1 MENFMKGFSLEG
13 KTAMVTGGGGGMGS
27 TACLAFA
34 EAGADLVIADL
45 NIEEAEKI
53 SEKVRANYGRK
64 TITVKCDV
72 SNPADVNNLG
82 GKIRKNFKRLDVA
95 FNNAGIAFTE
105 NAEDVTYE
113 QWQRCIGIN
122 LTGVFL
128 TAQMAGRIMLAQGS
142 GSIINT
148 ASMSGHIVNVPQK
161 HCMYNTSKAGV
172 IQLTKSLAVEWG
184 PRGVRVN
191 SISPGYIN
199 TVLSNS
205 SSPWYNEWLQY
216 SVMKRIGETSELA
229 GILIYL
235 ASDLSSFTNGADI
248 VIDGGYTIR

>member
-1 MENFMKGFSLEG
+1 
-13 KTAMVTGGGGGMGS
+13 MVTGGGGGIGS

-34 EAGADLVIADL
+34 EMGADLIIAD
-45 NIEEAEKI
+45 ITKEQAEQTAEKVI
-53 SEKVRANYGRK
+53 STYGRK
-64 TITVKCDV
+64 ALAVKCDV
-72 SNPADVNNLG
+72 SIPSDVDNLG
-82 GKIRKNFKRLDVA
+82 DVIKNNFTRLDVA
-95 FNNAGIAFTE
+95 FNNAGIAFE
-105 NAEDVTYE
+105 ASAEDMTYE
-113 QWQRCIGIN
+113 QWSRCIGIN

-128 TAQMAGRIMLAQGS
+128 TAQMAGRIMLAQNS

-148 ASMSGHIVNVPQK
+148 ASMSGHVVNVPQK
-161 HCMYNTSKAGV
+161 HCMYNASKAGV

-199 TVLSNS
+199 TNLSNS
-205 SSPWYNEWLQY
+205 SNPWYKQWIEN

-235 ASDLSSFTNGADI
+235 ASEASTFTNGSDFI
-248 VIDGGYTIR
+248 IDGGYSIR

>member
-1 MENFMKGFSLEG
+1 MESFMNGFSLEG
-13 KTAMVTGGGGGMGS
+13 KIAMVSGGGGGIGS

-34 EAGADLVIADL
+34 EAGADIVITDL
-45 NIEEAEKI
+45 TIEQAEATAEKVW
-53 SEKVRANYGRK
+53 SSYGK
-64 TITVKCDV
+64 KALAIKCDV
-72 SNPADVNNLG
+72 SKPADVDRLG
-82 GKIRKNFKRLDVA
+82 EEIRKNCKRLDVA
-95 FNNAGIAFTE
+95 FNNAGIAFE
-105 NAEDVTYE
+105 ANAEDVTLE
-113 QWQRCIGIN
+113 QWNRCIGIN

-128 TAQMAGRIMLAQGS
+128 TTQMAGRIMLEQKS

-148 ASMSGHIVNVPQK
+148 ASMSGHVVNVPQK
-161 HCMYNTSKAGV
+161 HCMYNASKAGV

-205 SSPWYNEWLQY
+205 SNPWYNEWLQN

-229 GILIYL
+229 GVLIYL
-235 ASDLSSFTNGADI
+235 ASDASSFTNGADI